1 MNWNGWTLK
10 KLQEKFRLQSISTK
24 LLISQILLFGTAVL
38 LLMLLSTKITRIF
51 FLTSEEEN
59 LIQTNRQVLDMV
71 EMYDVSLKQTA
82 ARIANIFRLT
92 GGNRGTENVTEQEI
106 DDFTVKTGAAATVFR
121 KQGDDFL
128 RIKTSILKQD
138 RTRAVGT
145 MLDRKHP
152 AYRHLLEGKP
162 FFGKAKLFGKD
173 YMTFYEP
180 VLEGGTYTGVRFIGI
195 DITKDMEDLK
205 QKIRKIKIGE
215 TGYSYVMD
223 SSEEEKGTLIVH
235 PAKEGANVLNSRG
248 SDGTD
253 FVGAML
259 NSKSGVIYYSWINE
273 ERGEVFSR
281 EKVAVYD
288 RYPEWNW
295 IIVSGSYVSE
305 ILQDGKVMMTS
316 LIIGLC
322 IFFILLMAVQ
332 RYIAVTLVKEPLQNL
347 TDVMDRISGGDLTLA
362 SESAM
367 HNSKDETDILQLK
380 LISFASKVRDAIGRM
395 MNASIHLNDSAG
407 RMTRTSEGFS
417 SSAAE
422 QSASAMQITSSLS
435 LISSSMDRIASLSSE
450 QNGNLEK
457 MFETGASLSGI
468 IEKMEK
474 TMRES
479 FDLSIKVSGNAESSS
494 ASLLEMKESIER
506 IMKSSNSIT
515 GIVRIIRDISKQ
527 INLLS
532 LNAAIEAARAG
543 DMGKGFAVVAD
554 EVTKLADETSRSIR
568 NIDSLIQGN
577 KEDILNG
584 IEGVNSSMKKI
595 SLMIEDIKKIK
606 NISEELSGQMA
617 VQVSINKDVGTAAG
631 KVGLGAN
638 EIFHATHDQKAAI
651 SEILHAMSEMNTAAQ
666 FNSSGAEELA
676 LGAKQTENLADE
688 IRKDIGFFKI

>member
-1 MNWNGWTLK
+1 MK
-10 KLQEKFRLQSISTK
+10 KLKEKFRLQSISLK
-24 LLISQILLFGTAVL
+24 LLISQALLFGTAVFL
-38 LLMLLSTKITRIF
+38 LILLSTKITRIF

-71 EMYDVSLKQTA
+71 EMYDISLKQTS

-92 GGNRGTENVTEQEI
+92 GGNKGTENITEQEI
-106 DDFTVKTGAAATVFR
+106 DDFTAKTGAAATIFR
-121 KQGDDFL
+121 KQGDDFI

-145 MLDRKHP
+145 LLEKKHP
-152 AYRHLLEGKP
+152 AYSLLLERKP

-180 VLEGGTYTGVRFIGI
+180 VIENGTYTGVRFIGI
-195 DITKDMEDLK
+195 DITKDMDDLK

-215 TGYSYVMD
+215 TGYSYVVD
-223 SSEEEKGTLIVH
+223 SSEEEKGTLVVH

-259 NSKSGVIYYSWINE
+259 QNKSGVIYYSWINE
-273 ERGEVFSR
+273 ERGEIFSR

-305 ILQDGKVMMTS
+305 ILQDGKVMMNS
-316 LIIGLC
+316 LIAGLSL
-322 IFFILLMAVQ
+322 FFILLMAVQ
-332 RYIAVTLVKEPLQNL
+332 RYIAITLVKEPLRKL

-362 SESAM
+362 AESGLKD
-367 HNSKDETDILQLK
+367 SQDETDLLQAK
-380 LISFASKVRDAIGRM
+380 LISFASKVKDAIGRM
-395 MNASIHLNDSAG
+395 MSASVQLNDSAG
-407 RMTRTSEGFS
+407 KMTRTSEGFS

-422 QSASAMQITSSLS
+422 QSASTMQITSSLS

-450 QNGNLEK
+450 QNKNLEK
-457 MFETGASLSGI
+457 MFETGASLSSI

-474 TMRES
+474 TMKES
-479 FDLSIKVSGNAESSS
+479 FNLSIQVSSNAESSS
-494 ASLLEMKESIER
+494 ASLLDMKESIER

-554 EVTKLADETSRSIR
+554 EVTKLADETSKSIR
-568 NIDSLIQGN
+568 NIDNLIQGN
-577 KEDILNG
+577 KEDIQNG
-584 IEGVNSSMKKI
+584 IEGVNSSIKKI
-595 SLMIEDIKKIK
+595 SFMIEDIKKIK
-606 NISEELSGQMA
+606 SIAAELSEQMTGQ
-617 VQVSINKDVGTAAG
+617 VNVNKDAGTEAG

-638 EIFHATHDQKAAI
+638 EIYNATHDQKEAI
-651 SEILHAMSEMNTAAQ
+651 MEILHAMSEMNTAAQ
-666 FNSSGAEELA
+666 FTSAGAEELA
-676 LGAKQTENLADE
+676 LGAKQTENLAEE
-688 IRKDIGFFKI
+688 IKKDISFFRI

>member
-24 LLISQILLFGTAVL
+24 LLISQILLFGIAVL

-106 DDFTVKTGAAATVFR
+106 DDFTVKTGAAATIFR

-180 VLEGGTYTGVRFIGI
+180 VLEGGTYTGARFIGI

-205 QKIRKIKIGE
+205 QKIRRIKIGE

-223 SSEEEKGTLIVH
+223 SSEEEKGILIVH

-259 NSKSGVIYYSWINE
+259 NNKSGVIYYSWINE
-273 ERGEVFSR
+273 ERGEIFSR

-305 ILQDGKVMMTS
+305 ILQDGKIMMTS

-322 IFFILLMAVQ
+322 IFFLLLMAVQ

-367 HNSKDETDILQLK
+367 RNSKDETDILQLK
-380 LISFASKVRDAIGRM
+380 LIGFASKVRDAIGRM

-584 IEGVNSSMKKI
+584 IEGVNSSIKKI

-651 SEILHAMSEMNTAAQ
+651 NEILHAMSEMNTAAQ

-676 LGAKQTENLADE
+676 LGARQTENLADE
-688 IRKDIGFFKI
+688 IKKDIGFFKI

>member
-24 LLISQILLFGTAVL
+24 LLISQILLFGIAVL

-106 DDFTVKTGAAATVFR
+106 DDFTVKTGAAATIFR

-180 VLEGGTYTGVRFIGI
+180 VLEGGTYTGARFIGI

-205 QKIRKIKIGE
+205 QKIRRIKIGE

-223 SSEEEKGTLIVH
+223 SSEEEKGILIVH

-259 NSKSGVIYYSWINE
+259 NNKSGVIYYSWINE
-273 ERGEVFSR
+273 ERGEIFSR

-305 ILQDGKVMMTS
+305 ILQDGKIMMTS

-322 IFFILLMAVQ
+322 IFFLLLMAVQ

-367 HNSKDETDILQLK
+367 RNSKDETDILQLK
-380 LISFASKVRDAIGRM
+380 LIGFASKVRDAIGRM

-543 DMGKGFAVVAD
+543 DMGEGFAVVAD

-584 IEGVNSSMKKI
+584 IEGVNSSIKKI

-651 SEILHAMSEMNTAAQ
+651 NEILHAMSEMNTAAQ

-676 LGAKQTENLADE
+676 LGARQTENLADE
-688 IRKDIGFFKI
+688 IKKDIGFFKI

>member
-1 MNWNGWTLK
+1 MK

-24 LLISQILLFGTAVL
+24 LLISQILLFGIAVL

-106 DDFTVKTGAAATVFR
+106 DDFTVKTGAAATIFR

-180 VLEGGTYTGVRFIGI
+180 VLEGGTYTGARFIGI

-205 QKIRKIKIGE
+205 QKIRRIKIGE

-223 SSEEEKGTLIVH
+223 SSEEEKGILIVH

-259 NSKSGVIYYSWINE
+259 NNKSGVIYYSWINE
-273 ERGEVFSR
+273 ERGEIFSR

-305 ILQDGKVMMTS
+305 ILQDGKIMMTS

-322 IFFILLMAVQ
+322 IFFLLLMAVQ

-367 HNSKDETDILQLK
+367 RNSKDETDILQLK
-380 LISFASKVRDAIGRM
+380 LIGFASKVRDAIGRM

-584 IEGVNSSMKKI
+584 IEGVNSSIKKI

-651 SEILHAMSEMNTAAQ
+651 NEILHAMSEMNTAAQ

-676 LGAKQTENLADE
+676 LGARQTENLADE
-688 IRKDIGFFKI
+688 IKKDIGFFKI

>member
-1 MNWNGWTLK
+1 MK

-24 LLISQILLFGTAVL
+24 LLISQILLFGIAVL

-106 DDFTVKTGAAATVFR
+106 DDFTVKTGAAATIFR

-180 VLEGGTYTGVRFIGI
+180 VLEGGTYTGARFIGI

-205 QKIRKIKIGE
+205 QKIRRIKIGE

-223 SSEEEKGTLIVH
+223 SSEEEKGILIVH

-259 NSKSGVIYYSWINE
+259 NNKSGVIYYSWINE
-273 ERGEVFSR
+273 ERGEIFSR

-305 ILQDGKVMMTS
+305 ILQDGKIMMTS

-322 IFFILLMAVQ
+322 IFFLLLMAVQ

-367 HNSKDETDILQLK
+367 RNSKDETDILQLK
-380 LISFASKVRDAIGRM
+380 LIGFASKVRDAIGRM

-577 KEDILNG
+577 KEDIL
-584 IEGVNSSMKKI
+584 
-595 SLMIEDIKKIK
+595 
-606 NISEELSGQMA
+606 
-617 VQVSINKDVGTAAG
+617 
-631 KVGLGAN
+631 
-638 EIFHATHDQKAAI
+638 
-651 SEILHAMSEMNTAAQ
+651 
-666 FNSSGAEELA
+666 
-676 LGAKQTENLADE
+676 
-688 IRKDIGFFKI
+688 

>member
-1 MNWNGWTLK
+1 MKNLK
-10 KLQEKFRLQSISTK
+10 EKFRLQSISLK
-24 LLISQILLFGTAVL
+24 LLISQALLFGTAVFL
-38 LLMLLSTKITRIF
+38 LILLSTKITRIF

-71 EMYDVSLKQTA
+71 EMYDVSLKQTS

-92 GGNRGTENVTEQEI
+92 GGNKGTENITEQEI
-106 DDFTVKTGAAATVFR
+106 DDFTAKTGASATIFR
-121 KQGDDFL
+121 KQGDDFV

-145 MLDRKHP
+145 LLEKKHP
-152 AYRHLLEGKP
+152 AYRLLLEGKS
-162 FFGKAKLFGKD
+162 FFGKTKLFGKD

-180 VLEGGTYTGVRFIGI
+180 VIENGTYTGVRFIGI

-215 TGYSYVMD
+215 TGYSYVVD

-259 NSKSGVIYYSWINE
+259 QNRSGVIYYSWINE
-273 ERGEVFSR
+273 ERGEIFSR

-295 IIVSGSYVSE
+295 IVVSGSYVSE
-305 ILQDGKVMMTS
+305 ILQDGKVMMNS
-316 LIIGLC
+316 LIAGLSL
-322 IFFILLMAVQ
+322 FFILLMAVQ
-332 RYIAVTLVKEPLQNL
+332 RYITITLVKEPLKKL
-347 TDVMDRISGGDLTLA
+347 TDVMDRISGGDLTPA
-362 SESAM
+362 TQSELKDSR
-367 HNSKDETDILQLK
+367 DETDLLQMK
-380 LISFASKVRDAIGRM
+380 LISFASKVRDAISRM
-395 MNASIHLNDSAG
+395 MSASAQLNDSAG
-407 RMTRTSEGFS
+407 KMTRTSEGFS

-450 QNGNLEK
+450 QNRNLEK
-457 MFETGASLSGI
+457 MFETGASLSSI

-474 TMRES
+474 TMKES
-479 FDLSIKVSGNAESSS
+479 FNLSIQVSSNAESSS
-494 ASLLEMKESIER
+494 ASLLDMKESIER

-568 NIDSLIQGN
+568 NIDNLIQGN
-577 KEDILNG
+577 KEDIQNG
-584 IEGVNSSMKKI
+584 IEGVNSSIKKI
-595 SLMIEDIKKIK
+595 SFMIEDIKKIK
-606 NISEELSGQMA
+606 STAAELSEQMTGQ
-617 VQVSINKDVGTAAG
+617 VNVNKDVGTEAG

-638 EIFHATHDQKAAI
+638 EIFHATHDQKEAI
-651 SEILHAMSEMNTAAQ
+651 MEILHAMSEMNTAAQ
-666 FNSSGAEELA
+666 FTSAGAEELA

-688 IRKDIGFFKI
+688 IKKDISFFRI

>member
-1 MNWNGWTLK
+1 MK

-24 LLISQILLFGTAVL
+24 LLISQILLFGIAVL

-106 DDFTVKTGAAATVFR
+106 DDFTVKTGAAATIFR

-180 VLEGGTYTGVRFIGI
+180 VLEGGTYTGARFIGI

-205 QKIRKIKIGE
+205 QKIRRIKIGE

-223 SSEEEKGTLIVH
+223 SSEEEKGILIVH

-259 NSKSGVIYYSWINE
+259 NNKSGVIYYSWINE
-273 ERGEVFSR
+273 ERGEIFSR

-305 ILQDGKVMMTS
+305 ILQDGKIMMTS

-322 IFFILLMAVQ
+322 IFFLLLMAVQ

-367 HNSKDETDILQLK
+367 RNSKDETDILQLK
-380 LISFASKVRDAIGRM
+380 LIGFASKVRDAIGRM

-543 DMGKGFAVVAD
+543 DMGKGFPVVAD

-584 IEGVNSSMKKI
+584 IEGVNSSIKKI

-651 SEILHAMSEMNTAAQ
+651 NEILHAMSEMNTAAQ

-676 LGAKQTENLADE
+676 LGARQTENLADE
-688 IRKDIGFFKI
+688 IKKDIGFFKI